1 MFKKFLK
8 KIKNAI
14 VQDTPPSLVACE
26 FECHKQSCTQAELD
40 TCVNRHMYE
49 ITENTKKQ
57 IYVGDFHFDAIQDD
71 EY

>member
-1 MFKKFLK
+1 MFKKLLK

-26 FECHKQSCTQAELD
+26 FECRKQSCTQAELD
-40 TCVNRHMYE
+40 ACVNRHLHE
-49 ITENTKKQ
+49 SVEAKKQ